1 MPVVHVFVWKG
12 MSAEAKRKVI
22 AGITRT
28 FTT

>member
-1 MPVVHVFVWKG
+1 MPVVHVFVWGG